1 MSSLF
6 FIGLSGLKRT
16 TRIFL
21 SLTLVVLIHT
31 FRDGQGHVCTVCDR
45 DFRPTRKTMRELDEA
60 EQQVKWQRRRDS
72 CWEHFQQHYVLRL
85 CGCQRLY
92 ASNDFIGEHLN
103 RCSGCPDYTG
113 IKGSHHPFTIVDAE
127 HYKLA
132 SNEAST
138 RYGERSVVP
147 RAYIF
152 PHW

>member
-1 MSSLF
+1 MSY
-6 FIGLSGLKRT
+6 
-16 TRIFL
+16 
-21 SLTLVVLIHT
+21 
-31 FRDGQGHVCTVCDR
+31 VCTVC
-45 DFRPTRKTMRELDEA
+45 TRSFKHTPEERKAMEEMN
-60 EQQVKWQRRRDS
+60 EKVVKSMKQRRKDS

-92 ASNDFIGEHLN
+92 ASNDSIGEHLK